1 MTPHAPRP
9 LSSARHR
16 AWDRIVKLPEPDV
29 VILGGGVNG
38 VGLLRDLALNGVSAV
53 LLETGDFCGA
63 ASGASSRMAHG
74 GLRYLEGREF
84 RLVAEAARERNML
97 LHNAP
102 HLVKPLEIVVPLN
115 ALLRGLPY
123 AGLRFL
129 GLSKR
134 PGPMSLIALN
144 AGLFLYERFG
154 AVKKAL
160 PDHRTILRRAGFP
173 TGIAADTRAV
183 VSYFDGQILGPEA
196 LVMEMLGE
204 AAQAPNV
211 AAINHI
217 GWTAAP
223 DGSLTV
229 TDPLTGK
236 TATLRPRALV
246 NAAGSAIDRVNA
258 ALGLTT
264 RLVRGIKGAHLVL
277 DHPALFDRM
286 AGRAFYFDDG
296 RGRMVICLPVGR
308 MILMGTTEIETA
320 DPADH
325 AVDGAEIDYLL
336 AALNRLFSDIRV
348 GRGDLVA
355 VTSGIRPLQA
365 GDGNATQAARDHALV
380 EGEWQG
386 RLLLSL
392 VGGKWTTFRSFAE
405 QAADKVLAALGR
417 SRSATTIDRDYP
429 GAGLPDAAALA
440 AATALPLDRIAQLI
454 ARYGAIATEVAQ
466 YCAAETDAE
475 TDTALVSVPDMSR
488 REIGWLTH
496 HRMALSVEDL
506 ILRRSGL
513 VMAGQVTPQVIAE
526 IADCMAQA
534 LPRDAAW
541 RQAQIDSAL
550 RDPRIIIGKGAGA

>member
-1 MTPHAPRP
+1 MTAQSPQTQPSVRN
-9 LSSARHR
+9 R
-16 AWDRIVKLPEPDV
+16 AWQRIVDMPQPDV

-102 HLVKPLEIVVPLN
+102 HLVKPLEIVVPLT
-115 ALLRGLPY
+115 ALLRGLPS

-134 PGPMSLIALN
+134 PGPMSLVALN

-154 AVKKAL
+154 AVRKAL
-160 PDHRTILRRAGFP
+160 PDHRTVLRRAGFP
-173 TGIAADTRAV
+173 QGIARNTRAV

-196 LVMEMLGE
+196 LVMEMLDESTRTPGI
-204 AAQAPNV
+204 

-229 TDPLTGK
+229 TDPLTGQ
-236 TATLRPRALV
+236 TATLRPRVVV
-246 NAAGSAIDRVNA
+246 NAAGAAIDRVNG

-308 MILMGTTEIETA
+308 MVLMGTTEIETS
-320 DPADH
+320 DPGDH

-336 AALNRLFSDIRV
+336 ASLNRLFSDIRV
-348 GRGDLVA
+348 GRDDLVA

-365 GDGNATQAARDHALV
+365 GDGNATQAARDHALI

-386 RLLLSL
+386 RPLLSL

-417 SRSATTIDRDYP
+417 ARSASTADRDYP
-429 GAGLPDAAALA
+429 GAVLPDADALA
-440 AATALPLDRIAQLI
+440 QGTGLPPARIAALI
-454 ARYGAIATEVAQ
+454 ARYGAFATEIAQ
-466 YCAAETDAE
+466 YCAAAP
-475 TDTALVSVPDMSR
+475 DTALATLPDWSR
-488 REIGWLTH
+488 REVAWLVH
-496 HRMALSVEDL
+496 HRMALSVQDL

-513 VMAGQVTPQVIAE
+513 VMAGLVTPQVIAE

-534 LPRDAAW
+534 LPRDNAW
-541 RQAQIDSAL
+541 RAAQIDSAL
-550 RDPRIIIGKGAGA
+550 HDPRIIMTRERGI

>member
-1 MTPHAPRP
+1 MMSIACQTAPSARQRAWNRIADMPRP
-9 LSSARHR
+9 
-16 AWDRIVKLPEPDV
+16 DV
-29 VILGGGVNG
+29 LILGGGVNG
-38 VGLLRDLALNGVSAV
+38 VGLLRDLALNGLSAV

-84 RLVAEAARERNML
+84 RLVAEAARERNLL

-102 HLVKPLEIVVPLN
+102 HLVKPLEIVVPLT
-115 ALLRGLPY
+115 ALMRGLPS
-123 AGLRFL
+123 AGLRFM

-154 AVKKAL
+154 AVRKAL

-173 TGIAADTRAV
+173 KGISKDTRAI

-196 LVMEMLGE
+196 LVMEMLDD
-204 AAQAPNV
+204 AARTPGV
-211 AAINHI
+211 AAINHV

-223 DGSLTV
+223 DGSVTV
-229 TDPLTGK
+229 TDPLTGQA
-236 TATLRPRALV
+236 ATLRPRVVV
-246 NAAGSAIDRVNA
+246 NATGSAIDRVNA

-264 RLVRGIKGAHLVL
+264 RLVRGVKGAHLVL
-277 DHPALFDRM
+277 DHPALFERM
-286 AGRAFYFDDG
+286 AGRAYYFDDG

-325 AVDGAEIDYLL
+325 AVDETEIDYLL
-336 AALNRLFSDIRV
+336 ASLNRLFSDIRV

-365 GDGNATQAARDHALV
+365 GDGNATQAARDHALI
-380 EGEWQG
+380 EGDWQG

-417 SRSATTIDRDYP
+417 TRSASTSDRDYP
-429 GAGLPDAAALA
+429 GATLPDAAALA
-440 AATALPLDRIAQLI
+440 AATGLSTARIAALI
-454 ARYGAIATEVAQ
+454 ARYGAFATEVAQ
-466 YCAAETDAE
+466 YCAAGPDMPLA
-475 TDTALVSVPDMSR
+475 SVGDMSR
-488 REIGWLTH
+488 REIGWLVH

-534 LPRDAAW
+534 LDRDTPW
-541 RQAQIDSAL
+541 QQAQIESAS
-550 RDPRIIIGKGAGA
+550 RDPRIIMNKGARA